1 MHVIEA
7 RRLDQEPA
15 LALTFASVGPRMV
28 LNAVGEI
35 DLMTAP
41 VVSEVAGCALSAG
54 AQELW
59 IDLTRVE
66 FIDVA
71 GVHTLLDL
79 AALAS
84 EEERSFA
91 VITSGGP
98 VRRAFDVTGA
108 AARMRVFDSRS
119 NVHRLW

>member
-15 LALTFASVGPRMV
+15 LELTFASVGHRAV

-35 DLMTAP
+35 DIMTAP
-41 VVSEVAGCALSAG
+41 VVSEVAGCALEAG

-59 IDLTRVE
+59 IDLTRVG

-84 EEERSFA
+84 EEDRAFA
-91 VITSGGP
+91 VISSGGA

-108 AARMRVFDSRS
+108 AARMRVFDSPADAAPR
-119 NVHRLW
+119 